1 MEEKTITRIPPMPFA
16 LMWGAISAIIGLI
29 AGIIAAIFWASL
41 FSWITTIPNYT
52 GPPLSAFGII
62 FGIGAVFIFPIA
74 WFIVGLIQSLI
85 FAALYNFLA
94 PRIGGI
100 RLHLKTET
108 RPLPQQ

>member
-62 FGIGAVFIFPIA
+62 FGIGAVIIFPIA
-74 WFIVGLIQSLI
+74 WFITGLVQGLI

-100 RLHLKTET
+100 RLHFKTET